1 MLDPL
6 LNIAIFIIWWWM
18 ALLALL
24 PVGVRRVEQGD
35 VNLGHDAGAPQK
47 PFMLKKALWAAGAAA
62 VLWAVTAIVIW
73 FDPFHIRD

>member
-6 LNIAIFIIWWWM
+6 LNFAIFIIWWWM

-24 PVGVRRVEQGD
+24 PIGVRRVGDGD
-35 VNLGHDAGAPQK
+35 VALGHDAGAPQH
-47 PFMLKKALWAAGAAA
+47 PLLLKKALWAAGAAA
-62 VLWAVTAIVIW
+62 ILWALTALFIW

>member
-6 LNIAIFIIWWWM
+6 LNIAIFIIWWWI

-35 VNLGHDAGAPQK
+35 IDLGHDAGHRQIWARRRANDTVGLMVDNQPRDVIVRASPPQ
-47 PFMLKKALWAAGAAA
+47 P
-62 VLWAVTAIVIW
+62 
-73 FDPFHIRD
+73 